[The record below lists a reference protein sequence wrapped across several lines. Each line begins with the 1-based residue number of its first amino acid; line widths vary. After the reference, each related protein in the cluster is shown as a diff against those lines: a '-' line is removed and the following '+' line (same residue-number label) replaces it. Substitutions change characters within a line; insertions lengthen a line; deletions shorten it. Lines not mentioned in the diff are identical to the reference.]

1 MPRIAEVRAPAEP
14 SSPEQRA
21 RHLRILRAAARMGA
35 EKGLERVQMH
45 EVAKEAGVAIAT
57 LYRYFPSKTHLFT
70 AVMAEQ
76 IDRFEESLPQ
86 PEPGTA
92 PEDAVA
98 DVLVLASRQLLRRPA
113 LAAAM
118 LQSANAANAA
128 ANPVADTGRIDRT
141 FRQIVLRT
149 LGIREPTVMD
159 VTLIRLLMQ
168 CWHGVLQSS
177 LNGLSSVPD
186 TESDIRIACRLLLAP
201 RSNAAA
207 GPAPVLTAR
216 VRRSARR

>member
-70 AVMAEQ
+70 AVLAEQ
-76 IDRFEESLPQ
+76 VDRFGESLPQ
-86 PEPGTA
+86 PKPGMT
-92 PEDAVA
+92 PEDAVGE
-98 DVLVLASRQLLRRPA
+98 VLVLASRRLLRRPA
-113 LAAAM
+113 LATAM
-118 LQSANAANAA
+118 LQSASSANAA
-128 ANPVADTGRIDRT
+128 AVADVGRIDRM

-149 LGIREPTVMD
+149 LGVAEPTVTD

-168 CWHGVLQSS
+168 CWYGVLQTS
-177 LNGLSSVPD
+177 LNGRASVTD
-186 TESDIRIACRLLLAP
+186 TEGDIRIACRLLLAP

-207 GPAPVLTAR
+207 GPASR
-216 VRRSARR
+216 

>member
-35 EKGLERVQMH
+35 EKGIERVQMH

-76 IDRFEESLPQ
+76 VDRFEESLPQ
-86 PEPGTA
+86 PKPGTA

-98 DVLVLASRQLLRRPA
+98 DVLVLASRQLLSRPA
-113 LAAAM
+113 LATAM
-118 LQSANAANAA
+118 LQSANSANAA
-128 ANPVADTGRIDRT
+128 AVAGTGRIDRT

-168 CWHGVLQSS
+168 CWYGVLQSS

-201 RSNAAA
+201 RSNAS
-207 GPAPVLTAR
+207 
-216 VRRSARR
+216 RRCDA

>member
-1 MPRIAEVRAPAEP
+1 VPRIAEVRAPAEP

-70 AVMAEQ
+70 AVLAEQ
-76 IDRFEESLPQ
+76 VDRFGESLPR
-86 PEPGTA
+86 PEPGTT
-92 PEDAVA
+92 PEDAVG
-98 DVLVLASRQLLRRPA
+98 DVLVLASRHLLRRPA
-113 LAAAM
+113 LATAM
-118 LQSANAANAA
+118 LQSASSANAA
-128 ANPVADTGRIDRT
+128 AVADVGRIDLM
-141 FRQIVLRT
+141 FRKIVLRT
-149 LGIREPTVMD
+149 LGVAEPTVTD

-168 CWHGVLQSS
+168 CWYGVLQMS
-177 LNGLSSVPD
+177 LNGRASVTD

-207 GPAPVLTAR
+207 GPASR
-216 VRRSARR
+216 

>member
-1 MPRIAEVRAPAEP
+1 VPRIAEVRASAEP

-21 RHLRILRAAARMGA
+21 RHLRILRAAARLGA

-70 AVMAEQ
+70 AVLAEQ
-76 IDRFEESLPQ
+76 VDRFGESLPR
-86 PEPGTA
+86 PEPGMT
-92 PEDAVA
+92 PEDAVGE
-98 DVLVLASRQLLRRPA
+98 VLVLASRRLLRRPA
-113 LAAAM
+113 LATAM
-118 LQSANAANAA
+118 LQSASAANAA
-128 ANPVADTGRIDRT
+128 AVADVGRIDRT
-141 FRQIVLRT
+141 FRKIVLRT
-149 LGIREPTVMD
+149 LGVAEPTVTD

-168 CWHGVLQSS
+168 CWYGVLQMS
-177 LNGLSSVPD
+177 LNGRASVTD

-207 GPAPVLTAR
+207 GPVSP
-216 VRRSARR
+216 

>member
-86 PEPGTA
+86 PKPGAA

-113 LAAAM
+113 LATAM
-118 LQSANAANAA
+118 LQAAISANAAA
-128 ANPVADTGRIDRT
+128 VGDTGRIDTT

-168 CWHGVLQSS
+168 CWYGVLQSS
-177 LNGLSSVPD
+177 LNGRASVPD
-186 TESDIRIACRLLLAP
+186 AESDIRIACRLLLAP
-201 RSNAAA
+201 RSNAA
-207 GPAPVLTAR
+207 
-216 VRRSARR
+216 RRCDA

>member
-76 IDRFEESLPQ
+76 IDRFDESVPQ
-86 PEPGTA
+86 PKPGTA

-113 LAAAM
+113 LATAM
-118 LQSANAANAA
+118 LQSANSANAA
-128 ANPVADTGRIDRT
+128 AVADAGRIDMT

-149 LGIREPTVMD
+149 LGIQEPTVMD

-168 CWHGVLQSS
+168 CWYGVLQSS
-177 LNGLSSVPD
+177 LNGRASVPD

-201 RSNAAA
+201 RSNAAS
-207 GPAPVLTAR
+207 R
-216 VRRSARR
+216 

>member
-1 MPRIAEVRAPAEP
+1 VPRIAEVRASAEP

-21 RHLRILRAAARMGA
+21 RHLRILRAAARLGA

-70 AVMAEQ
+70 AVLAEQ
-76 IDRFEESLPQ
+76 VDRFGESLPR
-86 PEPGTA
+86 PEPGMT
-92 PEDAVA
+92 PEDAVGE
-98 DVLVLASRQLLRRPA
+98 VLVLASRRLLRRPA
-113 LAAAM
+113 LATAM
-118 LQSANAANAA
+118 LQSASAANAA
-128 ANPVADTGRIDRT
+128 AVADVGRIDRT
-141 FRQIVLRT
+141 FRKIVLRT
-149 LGIREPTVMD
+149 LGVAEPTVTD

-168 CWHGVLQSS
+168 CWYGVLQMS
-177 LNGLSSVPD
+177 LNGRASITD

-207 GPAPVLTAR
+207 GPVSP
-216 VRRSARR
+216 

>member
-1 MPRIAEVRAPAEP
+1 VPRIAEVRAPAEP
-14 SSPEQRA
+14 NSPEQRA

-76 IDRFEESLPQ
+76 IDRFDESVPQ
-86 PEPGTA
+86 PKPGTA

-113 LAAAM
+113 LATAM
-118 LQSANAANAA
+118 LQSANSANAA
-128 ANPVADTGRIDRT
+128 AVADAGRIDMT

-149 LGIREPTVMD
+149 LGIQEPTVMD

-168 CWHGVLQSS
+168 CWYGVLQSS
-177 LNGLSSVPD
+177 LNGRASVPD

-201 RSNAAA
+201 RSNAAS
-207 GPAPVLTAR
+207 R
-216 VRRSARR
+216 

>member
-76 IDRFEESLPQ
+76 VDRFSESVQRPK
-86 PEPGTA
+86 PGMT
-92 PEDAVA
+92 PEDAVGE
-98 DVLVLASRQLLRRPA
+98 VLVLASRQLLRRPA
-113 LAAAM
+113 LATAM
-118 LQSANAANAA
+118 LQSSISANAA
-128 ANPVADTGRIDRT
+128 AVADAGRIDLT

-149 LGIREPTVMD
+149 LGIAEPTVMD

-168 CWHGVLQSS
+168 CWYGVLQSS
-177 LNGLSSVPD
+177 LNGRASVPD

-201 RSNAAA
+201 RSNASS
-207 GPAPVLTAR
+207 GPVPR
-216 VRRSARR
+216 

>member
-21 RHLRILRAAARMGA
+21 RHLRILRAAARLGS

-57 LYRYFPSKTHLFT
+57 LYRYFPSKIHLFT

-76 IDRFEESLPQ
+76 IDRFDESVPR
-86 PEPGTA
+86 PKPGTA

-98 DVLVLASRQLLRRPA
+98 DVLVLASRQLLSRPT
-113 LAAAM
+113 LATAM
-118 LQSANAANAA
+118 LQCANSANAAA
-128 ANPVADTGRIDRT
+128 VADAGRIDMK
-141 FRQIVLRT
+141 FRRIVLRT
-149 LGIREPTVMD
+149 LGIAEPTVVD

-168 CWHGVLQSS
+168 CWYGVLQSG
-177 LNGLSSVPD
+177 LNGRVSVPD

-207 GPAPVLTAR
+207 RTH
-216 VRRSARR
+216 

>member
-1 MPRIAEVRAPAEP
+1 VPRIAEVRAPAEP

-76 IDRFEESLPQ
+76 VDRFSESVQQ
-86 PEPGTA
+86 PKPGMT
-92 PEDAVA
+92 PEDAVGE
-98 DVLVLASRQLLRRPA
+98 VLVLASRQLLRRPA
-113 LAAAM
+113 LATAM
-118 LQSANAANAA
+118 LQSANSANAA
-128 ANPVADTGRIDRT
+128 AVADAGRIDLT
-141 FRQIVLRT
+141 FRRIVLRT
-149 LGIREPTVMD
+149 LGIAEPTVMD

-168 CWHGVLQSS
+168 CWYGVLQSS
-177 LNGLSSVPD
+177 LNGRASVPD

-201 RSNAAA
+201 RSNAPS
-207 GPAPVLTAR
+207 GPVSR
-216 VRRSARR
+216 

>member
-1 MPRIAEVRAPAEP
+1 MPRIAEARAPAEP

-70 AVMAEQ
+70 AVLAEQ
-76 IDRFEESLPQ
+76 VDRFGESLPQ
-86 PEPGTA
+86 PKPGMT
-92 PEDAVA
+92 PEDAVGE
-98 DVLVLASRQLLRRPA
+98 VLVLASRQLLRRPA
-113 LAAAM
+113 LAIAM
-118 LQSANAANAA
+118 LQSASSANAA
-128 ANPVADTGRIDRT
+128 AVADVGRIDRM
-141 FRQIVLRT
+141 FRKIVLRT
-149 LGIREPTVMD
+149 LGVAEPTVTD

-168 CWHGVLQSS
+168 CWYGVLQTS
-177 LNGLSSVPD
+177 LNGRASVTD

-207 GPAPVLTAR
+207 GPASP
-216 VRRSARR
+216 

>member
-76 IDRFEESLPQ
+76 IDRFDESVPQ
-86 PEPGTA
+86 PKPGTA

-113 LAAAM
+113 LATAM
-118 LQSANAANAA
+118 LQSASSANAA
-128 ANPVADTGRIDRT
+128 AVADAGRIDMK

-149 LGIREPTVMD
+149 LGIQEPTVMD

-177 LNGLSSVPD
+177 LNGRASVPD
-186 TESDIRIACRLLLAP
+186 TESDIRIACRLLLGA
-201 RSNAAA
+201 RSNAAS
-207 GPAPVLTAR
+207 R
-216 VRRSARR
+216 

>member
-76 IDRFEESLPQ
+76 IDRFGETVQQ
-86 PEPGTA
+86 PKPGMT
-92 PEDAVA
+92 PEDAVGE
-98 DVLVLASRQLLRRPA
+98 VLVLASRQLLRRPA
-113 LAAAM
+113 LATAM
-118 LQSANAANAA
+118 LQSANSANAA
-128 ANPVADTGRIDRT
+128 AVADAGRIDLM

-149 LGIREPTVMD
+149 LGIAEPTVMD

-168 CWHGVLQSS
+168 CWYGVLQMS
-177 LNGLSSVPD
+177 LNGRASVTD

-201 RSNAAA
+201 RSNAPS
-207 GPAPVLTAR
+207 GPVSR
-216 VRRSARR
+216 

>member
-76 IDRFEESLPQ
+76 VDRFGESVQQ
-86 PEPGTA
+86 PKPGMT
-92 PEDAVA
+92 PEDAVGE
-98 DVLVLASRQLLRRPA
+98 VLVLASRQLLRRPA
-113 LAAAM
+113 LATAM
-118 LQSANAANAA
+118 LQSANSANAA
-128 ANPVADTGRIDRT
+128 AVADAGRIDLT

-149 LGIREPTVMD
+149 LGIAEPTVMD

-168 CWHGVLQSS
+168 CWYGVLQSS
-177 LNGLSSVPD
+177 LNGRASIPD

-201 RSNAAA
+201 RSNAPS
-207 GPAPVLTAR
+207 GPVSR
-216 VRRSARR
+216 

>member
-21 RHLRILRAAARMGA
+21 RHLRILRAAARLGA

-70 AVMAEQ
+70 AVLAEQ
-76 IDRFEESLPQ
+76 VDRFGESLPR
-86 PEPGTA
+86 PEPGMT
-92 PEDAVA
+92 PEDAVGE
-98 DVLVLASRQLLRRPA
+98 VLVLASRRLLRRPA
-113 LAAAM
+113 LATAM
-118 LQSANAANAA
+118 LQSASAANAA
-128 ANPVADTGRIDRT
+128 AVADVGRIDRT
-141 FRQIVLRT
+141 FRKIVLRT
-149 LGIREPTVMD
+149 LGVTEPTVTD

-168 CWHGVLQSS
+168 CWYGVLQMS
-177 LNGLSSVPD
+177 LNGRASVTD

-207 GPAPVLTAR
+207 GPVSP
-216 VRRSARR
+216 

>member
-21 RHLRILRAAARMGA
+21 RHLRILRAAARLGA

-70 AVMAEQ
+70 AVLAEQ
-76 IDRFEESLPQ
+76 VDRFGESLPR
-86 PEPGTA
+86 PEPGMT
-92 PEDAVA
+92 PEDAVGE
-98 DVLVLASRQLLRRPA
+98 VLVLASRRLLRRPA
-113 LAAAM
+113 LATAM
-118 LQSANAANAA
+118 LQSASAANAA
-128 ANPVADTGRIDRT
+128 AVADVGRIDRT
-141 FRQIVLRT
+141 FRKIVLRT
-149 LGIREPTVMD
+149 LGVAEPTVTD

-168 CWHGVLQSS
+168 CWYGVLQMS
-177 LNGLSSVPD
+177 LNGRASVTD

-207 GPAPVLTAR
+207 GPVSP
-216 VRRSARR
+216 